1 MKKLLLILVSMV
13 ALTATAQT
21 KGKFEAYNYNGFRL
35 HVYYTN
41 DAMGDASYIVEGRDS
56 LVTLEEPLFKDNV
69 AEFGQYLSNIGKPV
83 AARIFD
89 YHLGGTGAN
98 PIVMTEGMG
107 KFTKEGAYA
116 GMMNNFQKSF
126 GDAMADLPTGSVTEV
141 PFGSSQVFAGVS
153 FKFGHGASSDFPAAA
168 ILIGNTVC
176 LTHWAPSRSHI
187 NNLYASSAEA
197 VDARIAEMKQSLDTG
212 AELFA
217 GSHGGVVKR
226 ADAQFRLKY
235 LQNVR
240 QLLNDKNTAADFAA
254 ALKKAYPE
262 LKESEGGVDA
272 LAEALYR
279 K

>member
-1 MKKLLLILVSMV
+1 MKKLVFIIAGMA
-13 ALTATAQT
+13 ALTAAAQT

-41 DAMGDASYIVEGRDS
+41 DALDNAGYIVEGRDS
-56 LVTLEEPLFKDNV
+56 LVTLEEPLFKDNA
-69 AEFGQYLSNIGKPV
+69 AEFGQYIGGIGKPV
-83 AARIFD
+83 ATRITD
-89 YHLGGTGAN
+89 YHLGGTGAS
-98 PIVMTEGMG
+98 PVVMVEGMG

-116 GMMNNFQKSF
+116 GMMDGFRKNF
-126 GDAMADLPTGSVTEV
+126 GDAMVNLPTGNVAEV

-176 LTHWAPSRSHI
+176 LTHWAPTRSHI
-187 NNLYASSAEA
+187 NSLYAASAEA
-197 VDARIAEMKQSLDTG
+197 VDARIAEVKQSLDTG
-212 AELFA
+212 AQLFA

-226 ADAQFRLKY
+226 ADAQYRLKY

-240 QLLNDKNTAADFAA
+240 QLLKDKKTAADFAA
-254 ALKKAYPE
+254 ALKRAYPE
-262 LKESEGGVDA
+262 LKESEGSVDA
-272 LAEALYR
+272 LAEALYS